1 MRALPPLDACSC
13 IVQKAPTPDLRIRAE
28 ISIDKEYEAHGCIKQ
43 QSCAILLIEPAP
55 DGVSGGRFA
64 LLGGIQGRL
73 FRINPF
79 HGVGFV
85 EAIADVF
92 HVLFEQRFRTVASG
106 GDHRVIGVRAVQRVL
121 LSF

>member
-1 MRALPPLDACSC
+1 MRALPASYPRNGNVWQAS
-13 IVQKAPTPDLRIRAE
+13 IPNLRIRAE

>member
-1 MRALPPLDACSC
+1 MRALPPLDACGGT
-13 IVQKAPTPDLRIRAE
+13 VREAPTSDLRICAE
-28 ISIDKEYEAHGCIKQ
+28 ISIGEKAGRAAASNSSRALFADRTCPEASRGK
-43 QSCAILLIEPAP
+43 
-55 DGVSGGRFA
+55 FA

-92 HVLFEQRFRTVASG
+92 HVLLEQRFRTVASG
-106 GDHRVIGVRAVQRVL
+106 GDHRVIGVRAI
-121 LSF
+121 

>member
-1 MRALPPLDACSC
+1 MRALPALDARGGT
-13 IVQKAPTPDLRIRAE
+13 VREAPTSDLWICAE
-28 ISIDKEYEAHGCIKQ
+28 VSIDKEYEAHGCIKQ
-43 QSCAILLIEPAP
+43 QPCAILLIEPAP

-106 GDHRVIGVRAVQRVL
+106 GDHRVIGVRAI
-121 LSF
+121 